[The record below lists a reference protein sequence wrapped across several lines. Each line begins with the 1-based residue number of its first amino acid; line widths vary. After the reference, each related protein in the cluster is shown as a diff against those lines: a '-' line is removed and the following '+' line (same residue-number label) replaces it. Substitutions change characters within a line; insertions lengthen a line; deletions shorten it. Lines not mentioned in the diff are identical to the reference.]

1 MWEKGG
7 CFDAGGIRD
16 LKKGGDGQLP
26 EKTFSRQAKGNAKT
40 VEEEYQYR
48 LRQFYRLMMQADKR
62 RMVVLAAGKKENS
75 KPSTLG

>member
-1 MWEKGG
+1 M
-7 CFDAGGIRD
+7 
-16 LKKGGDGQLP
+16 P

-62 RMVVLAAGKKENS
+62 RMAVLAENRKKDSES
-75 KPSTLG
+75 SALG

>member
-1 MWEKGG
+1 
-7 CFDAGGIRD
+7 
-16 LKKGGDGQLP
+16 LP

-62 RMVVLAAGKKENS
+62 RIAVLAENRKKDSES
-75 KPSTLG
+75 SALG